1 MTIRFRR
8 RTQYAESVTGT
19 PYAEVSRL
27 KNGREAA
34 NVEVAL
40 IVLAVAFV
48 VSAGVIVWLVL
59 RREDTATKEVDQRI
73 EQLVAAQERSQQN
86 LSGQLKMLN
95 DQQSAATAATTKA
108 FQESSE
114 RLTKAMNDRLEQV
127 QDRMGQSLQKS
138 SKETSESVTKL
149 TERLSVIDQAQ
160 QNITKLSTEVVGLQH
175 ILDDKQA
182 RGAFGEVQLEA
193 IVEDA
198 LPATAYEFQSVLANG
213 RRADCLIKLPNPPG
227 SVVVDAKFPLTAYRN
242 MLNADDDT
250 ARAAAAKQLGEDV
263 KKHVRD
269 IAERYIIPGETADSA
284 LMFLPSEAVYAELHA
299 HHPAIIDASY
309 KARVYIVSPTTM
321 MATLTTVRAV
331 LRDVEMRKQAGV
343 IQTEVGT
350 MLTDVGRLSDR
361 VAHLRKHFDQ
371 ANRDIDQIETS
382 AGKVQTRGTRIHEL
396 DLNEPEREVLPAPDP
411 TLLD

>member
-1 MTIRFRR
+1 M
-8 RTQYAESVTGT
+8 
-19 PYAEVSRL
+19 
-27 KNGREAA
+27 
-34 NVEVAL
+34 EVAL
-40 IVLAVAFV
+40 IVLAVALV
-48 VSAGVIVWLVL
+48 VVAVAIVWVVL
-59 RREDTATKEVDQRI
+59 RRDDATNKEIDQRI
-73 EQLVAAQERSQQN
+73 AQLVSAQDRSQEN
-86 LSGQLKMLN
+86 LSGQLKMIN
-95 DQQSAATAATTKA
+95 DQQSATAAATAKA
-108 FQESSE
+108 VQEASE
-114 RLTKAMNDRLEQV
+114 RLTKSMNDRLELV
-127 QDRMGQSLQKS
+127 QDRMGQSLTKS
-138 SKETSESVTKL
+138 SKETAESVTKL

-160 QNITKLSTEVVGLQH
+160 KNITKLSTEVVGLQH

-198 LPATAYEFQSVLANG
+198 LPASAYAFQSVLSNG
-213 RRADCLIKLPNPPG
+213 KRADCLMKLPNPPG

-242 MLNADDDT
+242 MLNAEDDA
-250 ARAAAAKQLGEDV
+250 ARAAYAKQLGEDV

-269 IAERYIIPGETADSA
+269 ISERYIIPGETADSA

-331 LRDVEMRKQAGV
+331 LRDVEMRKQASV

-361 VAHLRKHFDQ
+361 VTNLRRHFDQ

-382 AGKVQTRGTRIHEL
+382 ATKVQNRGTRIHEL
-396 DLNEPEREVLPAPDP
+396 DLGETDKEVLPSPAPDP
-411 TLLD
+411 TLLDD

>member
-1 MTIRFRR
+1 M
-8 RTQYAESVTGT
+8 
-19 PYAEVSRL
+19 
-27 KNGREAA
+27 
-34 NVEVAL
+34 
-40 IVLAVAFV
+40 
-48 VSAGVIVWLVL
+48 
-59 RREDTATKEVDQRI
+59 
-73 EQLVAAQERSQQN
+73 
-86 LSGQLKMLN
+86 
-95 DQQSAATAATTKA
+95 
-108 FQESSE
+108 
-114 RLTKAMNDRLEQV
+114 
-127 QDRMGQSLQKS
+127 
-138 SKETSESVTKL
+138 
-149 TERLSVIDQAQ
+149 IDQAQ

-198 LPATAYEFQSVLANG
+198 LPASAYEFQSVLTNG

-242 MLNADDDT
+242 MLNAEDDV
-250 ARAAAAKQLGEDV
+250 ARAASAKQLGEDV

-269 IAERYIIPGETADSA
+269 ISERYIIPGETADSA

-361 VAHLRKHFDQ
+361 VSNLRKHFDQ
-371 ANRDIDQIETS
+371 ASRDIDQIATS

-396 DLNEPEREVLPAPDP
+396 DLGETEQEVLPAPDP

>member
-1 MTIRFRR
+1 
-8 RTQYAESVTGT
+8 
-19 PYAEVSRL
+19 
-27 KNGREAA
+27 
-34 NVEVAL
+34 
-40 IVLAVAFV
+40 
-48 VSAGVIVWLVL
+48 
-59 RREDTATKEVDQRI
+59 
-73 EQLVAAQERSQQN
+73 
-86 LSGQLKMLN
+86 
-95 DQQSAATAATTKA
+95 
-108 FQESSE
+108 
-114 RLTKAMNDRLEQV
+114 MNDRLEQV

-138 SKETSESVTKL
+138 SKETAESVTKL

-198 LPATAYEFQSVLANG
+198 LPASAYEFQSVLANG
-213 RRADCLIKLPNPPG
+213 RRADCLIRLPNPPG

-242 MLNADDDT
+242 MLNAEDDG
-250 ARAAAAKQLGEDV
+250 ARAASAKQLGEDV
-263 KKHVRD
+263 KKHIRD

-299 HHPAIIDASY
+299 HHPAIIDGSY
-309 KARVYIVSPTTM
+309 KSRVYIVSPTTM

-331 LRDVEMRKQAGV
+331 LRDVEMRKQASV
-343 IQTEVGT
+343 IQAEVGT
-350 MLTDVGRLSDR
+350 MLTDVGRLSER
-361 VAHLRKHFDQ
+361 VSNLRKHFDQ

-396 DLNEPEREVLPAPDP
+396 DLGETEPEVLPAPDP

>member
-1 MTIRFRR
+1 LTRSE
-8 RTQYAESVTGT
+8 YAESVTGT
-19 PYAEVSRL
+19 PYADVSRL

-34 NVEVAL
+34 DVEVAL
-40 IVLAVAFV
+40 IVLAVALV
-48 VSAGVIVWLVL
+48 LSAGVVVWVVL

-73 EQLVAAQERSQQN
+73 EQLVAAQERSQEN

-95 DQQSAATAATTKA
+95 DQQSAATSATTKA

-198 LPATAYEFQSVLANG
+198 LPATAYDFQSVLANG

-242 MLNADDDT
+242 MLNADDDA

-299 HHPAIIDASY
+299 HHPAIIDVSY

-350 MLTDVGRLSDR
+350 MLTDVARLSDR

-396 DLNEPEREVLPAPDP
+396 DLGETEREVLPAPDP

>member
-1 MTIRFRR
+1 
-8 RTQYAESVTGT
+8 
-19 PYAEVSRL
+19 
-27 KNGREAA
+27 
-34 NVEVAL
+34 VEVAL
-40 IVLAVAFV
+40 IVLAVALV
-48 VSAGVIVWLVL
+48 VVAVVIVWVVL
-59 RREDTATKEVDQRI
+59 RRNDATSKETDRRM
-73 EQLVAAQERSQQN
+73 EQLMAAQGRSQEN

-95 DQQSAATAATTKA
+95 DQQSATAAATAQAV
-108 FQESSE
+108 QESSE
-114 RLTKAMNDRLEQV
+114 RLTKSMNDRLERV

-138 SKETSESVTKL
+138 SKETAESVTKL

-160 QNITKLSTEVVGLQH
+160 KNITKLSTEVVGLQH

-198 LPATAYEFQSVLANG
+198 LPASAYDFQSVLSNG
-213 RRADCLIKLPNPPG
+213 KRADCLIKLPNPPG

-242 MLNADDDT
+242 MLNAEDGA
-250 ARAAAAKQLGEDV
+250 AREAYAKQLGDDV

-269 IAERYIIPGETADSA
+269 ISERYIVPGETADSA

-350 MLTDVGRLSDR
+350 ILTDVGRLSDR
-361 VAHLRKHFDQ
+361 VANLRSHFDQ

-382 AGKVQTRGTRIHEL
+382 AAKVQKRGTRIHEL
-396 DLNEPEREVLPAPDP
+396 DLGETDQEVLPPPAPEL
-411 TLLD
+411 TLLDD